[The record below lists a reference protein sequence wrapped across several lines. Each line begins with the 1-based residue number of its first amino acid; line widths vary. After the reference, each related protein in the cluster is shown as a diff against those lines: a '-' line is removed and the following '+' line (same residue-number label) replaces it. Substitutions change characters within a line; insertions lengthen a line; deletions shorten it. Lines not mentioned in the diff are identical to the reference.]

1 MMGGRL
7 SSGRVTILDEKSFY
21 IPNLM
26 LRAVDPGEQKK
37 FYSIKREV
45 SVCLFACMS
54 VCLFGIGGQTTGW
67 IPNKFGMGHPMGP
80 VGNLEIIFGG

>member
-26 LRAVDPGEQKK
+26 LRAVDPGEKK
-37 FYSIKREV
+37 KSLLLKERCL
-45 SVCLFACMS
+45 SVCLFVRNWRPNHWMD
-54 VCLFGIGGQTTGW
+54 
-67 IPNKFGMGHPMGP
+67 PNK
-80 VGNLEIIFGG
+80 I